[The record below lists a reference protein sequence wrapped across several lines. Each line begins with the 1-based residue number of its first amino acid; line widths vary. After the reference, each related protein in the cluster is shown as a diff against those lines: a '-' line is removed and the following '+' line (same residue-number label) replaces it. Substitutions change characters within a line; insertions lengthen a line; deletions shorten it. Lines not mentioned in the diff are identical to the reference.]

1 MKNSLQRSRNDKR
14 RAVTLAVIILLQA
27 LSAAFFFS
35 DVVSDFK
42 EDTYLSE
49 AHPLFPLKL

>member
-35 DVVSDFK
+35 DVSSSPK
-42 EDTYLSE
+42 IGQ
-49 AHPLFPLKL
+49 